1 MSHKFHP
8 FKGRD
13 LLSIDDL
20 TKEEITEILHTA
32 ATIGQHKD
40 LLRGSLLA
48 SCFFEPST
56 RTRLSFEAAMHRLG
70 GSVIGFSDASST
82 SSQKGESLE
91 DTIRIVGQM
100 ADVLVIRHPEAGSA
114 ARAAKVTTPPV
125 INAGDGANEHPT
137 QTLIDLFTIQ
147 QSQGTIDGLSI
158 AIAGDVKYG
167 RTVHSLIKALSL
179 YQVKL
184 YFVAPKELTLPRE
197 LKETLRAQHIESSS
211 LEDVLGRVDILY
223 MTRIQQERLKGEK
236 IQDKYQLKASMLSAC
251 KSNLKI
257 LHPLPRVDEI
267 ENAVDQTSFAH
278 YFEQANNGVPIRMA
292 LLALLL
298 GKI

>member
-1 MSHKFHP
+1 MSHK

-13 LLSIDDL
+13 LLSINDL

-32 ATIGQHKD
+32 ATIDQHKD
-40 LLRGSLLA
+40 LLKGCLLA

-70 GSVIGFSDASST
+70 GSVIGFSDASSI

-100 ADVLVIRHPEAGSA
+100 ADVLIIRHPEAGSA
-114 ARAAKVTTPPV
+114 ARAAKVTKTPV

-137 QTLIDLFTIQ
+137 QTLVDLFTIQ
-147 QSQGTIDGLSI
+147 QSQGNIDGLSI
-158 AIAGDVKYG
+158 AIAGDLKYG
-167 RTVHSLIKALSL
+167 RTAHSLIKALSH
-179 YQVKL
+179 YRVKL
-184 YFVAPKELTLPRE
+184 HLVAPEELRLPNE
-197 LKETLRAQHIESSS
+197 LKETLRMQYVESSS
-211 LEDVLGRVDILY
+211 LEDVLGQVDILY
-223 MTRIQQERLKGEK
+223 MTRIQKERLKGEK
-236 IQDKYQLKASMLSAC
+236 IQDKYQLKSSMLSTC

-267 ENAVDQTSFAH
+267 ENAVDDTSFAY

-298 GKI
+298 GKL